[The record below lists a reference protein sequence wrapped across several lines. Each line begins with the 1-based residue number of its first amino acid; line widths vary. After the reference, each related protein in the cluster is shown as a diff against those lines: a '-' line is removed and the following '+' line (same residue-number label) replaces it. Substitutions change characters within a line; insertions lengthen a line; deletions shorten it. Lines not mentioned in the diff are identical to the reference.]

1 VPIVIQGLPGMRG
14 PQGTTGK
21 PGPMGPRGLPGPP
34 GRDGFAESPPAF
46 YAELQRLFVTK
57 NEDSILQ
64 PWILPDLVNQP
75 DASRYFSET
84 TGIFTVP
91 KPGLYQFFLTI
102 SVSQAKVWKVIL

>member
-1 VPIVIQGLPGMRG
+1 
-14 PQGTTGK
+14 
-21 PGPMGPRGLPGPP
+21 
-34 GRDGFAESPPAF
+34 
-46 YAELQRLFVTK
+46 
-57 NEDSILQ
+57 
-64 PWILPDLVNQP
+64 VNQP